1 MGKTYRNP
9 KSDSPKQKNK
19 GNQSKNKSTKKN
31 NNKTKNTNETHNTNQ
46 KENNTQINKA
56 HIKQRNIEITHK
68 QESNTSQ
75 TISTQKHRTIP
86 KNKT

>member
-31 NNKTKNTNETHNTNQ
+31 NNKKGKFGGEDF
-46 KENNTQINKA
+46 EN
-56 HIKQRNIEITHK
+56 
-68 QESNTSQ
+68 
-75 TISTQKHRTIP
+75 
-86 KNKT
+86 